1 MIEWVHLSPVILT
14 DAVYFANIG
23 NPLYTG
29 TAAQRANAY
38 LIAEQAVI
46 QELNTPLLPTTI
58 TGTYMWPGLKSET
71 YTAGSIMLEHQR
83 ITSIDRVSV
92 LYGGGTG
99 TCGLQATDGCYR
111 LRAGVGYLDLLCIG
125 NLATAQCAC
134 GVADI
139 YQVQVTYTAGLPT
152 GIAADDAGLHLALSM
167 VAEQFL
173 NQIVDPGA
181 NPGGPGAPGVMGFG
195 GLGYSEKYN
204 PKSLQMTP
212 MGASASMN
220 MVRRLLKHLKK
231 KRALKFR

>member
-14 DAVYFANIG
+14 DAIYFANIG

-46 QELNTPLLPTTI
+46 QELRTPLLPTTI
-58 TGTYMWPGLKSET
+58 TGTYMWPLHADGT
-71 YTAGSIMLEHQR
+71 IMLEHQR
-83 ITSIDRVSV
+83 INSIDRVAV

-99 TCGLQATDGCYR
+99 TCGLQVTEGCYR
-111 LRAGVGYLDLLCIG
+111 LREGVGYVDLHCVG
-125 NLATAQCAC
+125 ELATAQCGC
-134 GVADI
+134 GIRDI
-139 YQVQVTYTAGLPT
+139 YQVQLTYTAGLPT
-152 GIAADDAGLHLALSM
+152 GVAADDSSLHLALSK

-173 NQIVDPGA
+173 NEIIDPGA

-195 GLGYSEKYN
+195 GLGYREQYN

-220 MVRRLLKHLKK
+220 MVKRLLKHLKK